1 MKHLFTTL
9 ISGLALTAA
18 TSAFAQSGEVR
29 TSGQVSLINDLSV
42 ELSLDEENVTVT
54 LTGPSDRWF
63 AIGFNALGM
72 MPGTDVIFYA
82 DGADGTGPYDA
93 HLVGQN
99 APVEDDSQDWEIL
112 ENNADGNF
120 RTVVATRPLDTGD
133 SDDYVFDFEA
143 PTLTI
148 IYAHGTSAS
157 TGLAFHGGNRGSEV
171 LEFESTVSATNGSS
185 LAERFTLFPNPAV
198 NEINFAVNGSIAL
211 ETIRIFDINARQIK
225 AIRTGLTG
233 ERVSISVDDLPS
245 GVYFAEINTREDR
258 AVKRFVVE

>member
-1 MKHLFTTL
+1 MKHLFTAL
-9 ISGLALTAA
+9 ISGLAFTAA
-18 TSAFAQSGEVR
+18 TTAFAQNGEVR

-54 LTGPSDRWF
+54 LIGPSDRWF
-63 AIGFNALGM
+63 AVGFNAQGM
-72 MPGTDVIFYA
+72 VAGTDVIFYA
-82 DGADGTGPYDA
+82 DGSDGTGPYDA

-99 APVEDDSQDWEIL
+99 APVEDDTQNWEVL

-133 SDDYVFDFEA
+133 GDDYVFNFEA

-148 IYAHGTSAS
+148 IYAHGSSAS
-157 TGLAFHGGNRGSEV
+157 TGLGFHVGNRGSAV
-171 LEFESTVSATNGSS
+171 LEFESTVSTADGPS
-185 LAERFTLFPNPAV
+185 LAEGITLFPNPAV
-198 NEINFAVNGSIAL
+198 NEINIAVNGSIAL
-211 ETIRIFDINARQIK
+211 ETVRIFDINARQIK

-233 ERVSISVDDLPS
+233 ERVSISVDDLPA
-245 GVYFAEINTREDR
+245 GVYFAEINTRNDR